1 MAQLVKNPSAM
12 QETWV
17 RFLAWKDSLE
27 KGKTTHSSI
36 LTGEFHGLY
45 SLWGQRESDTTERVS
60 LSLSDP
66 LRSARIISSSPRAER
81 CLLYKNTVKSHEVTQ
96 FFLGKYRWTLLS
108 TKNKI

>member
-1 MAQLVKNPSAM
+1 MKRNAGERIGYARQYSWNSLVAQLVKNPSAM

-60 LSLSDP
+60 LSLFAFMHWRRKWQP
-66 LRSARIISSSPRAER
+66 TL
-81 CLLYKNTVKSHEVTQ
+81 V
-96 FFLGKYRWTLLS
+96 FLPGES
-108 TKNKI
+108 